1 MTIFPSWLKHDTDRV
16 QDDVERITIAFDI
29 IDESGYNIDV
39 RDDMKSHWIEFMIPE
54 YRIDD
59 DKVETR
65 RLALMCLIHHNIIDI
80 NKSAYEFCDY
90 VVTEGLSQ

>member
-1 MTIFPSWLKHDTDRV
+1 
-16 QDDVERITIAFDI
+16 
-29 IDESGYNIDV
+29 
-39 RDDMKSHWIEFMIPE
+39 MIPE

-65 RLALMCLIHHNIIDI
+65 RLALMCLIHHNIDI

-90 VVTEGLSQ
+90 VVTEGLLDNIEAVSYTHLTLPTKA

>member
-1 MTIFPSWLKHDTDRV
+1 
-16 QDDVERITIAFDI
+16 
-29 IDESGYNIDV
+29 
-39 RDDMKSHWIEFMIPE
+39 MIPE

-65 RLALMCLIHHNIIDI
+65 RLALMCLIHHNIDI

-90 VVTEGLSQ
+90 VVTEGFLDNIQEEGVE

>member
-1 MTIFPSWLKHDTDRV
+1 
-16 QDDVERITIAFDI
+16 
-29 IDESGYNIDV
+29 
-39 RDDMKSHWIEFMIPE
+39 MIPE

-65 RLALMCLIHHNIIDI
+65 RLALMCLIHHNIDI

-90 VVTEGLSQ
+90 AVTEGLRDNWQEEYGEAGLRRHGGDIVSLASEKLMTHFHRWQDMHEKNIN

>member
-1 MTIFPSWLKHDTDRV
+1 
-16 QDDVERITIAFDI
+16 
-29 IDESGYNIDV
+29 
-39 RDDMKSHWIEFMIPE
+39 MIPE

-65 RLALMCLIHHNIIDI
+65 RLALMCLIHHNIDI

-90 VVTEGLSQ
+90 VVTEGLLDNIEEEGEEGLRRHGGDIVSLASEKLMTHFHTWQDTHDNKQKSNQKNY